1 MEYIRIL
8 ILCGSIFSLYLLF
21 ILIQS
26 TLQNKTYGIWFK
38 RMIAIGAFLLV
49 SMFFANE
56 LGGESGFIMAKIF
69 IYYID
74 ACLLFIVGVNIHN
87 LYIRIKTRRII
98 SE

>member
-8 ILCGSIFSLYLLF
+8 ILCGSVLSLYLLF

-26 TLQNKTYGIWFK
+26 TLQHKTHGIWLK

-56 LGGESGFIMAKIF
+56 LGGESKFIVAKIF
-69 IYYID
+69 IYYMD
-74 ACLLFIVGVNIHN
+74 ACLFFIIGINIHN
-87 LYIRIKTRRII
+87 VYHRIKSRRII